1 MTTRAFFIVLALLG
15 AVASASATRSL
26 GDCVDNPNYTHG
38 NKRNNITCQFIK
50 ESEHK
55 QQYCKKRKTKK
66 NCEDTCGHCG
76 ILRGNC
82 PHKFKSKHF
91 GAEKD
96 SDCDDFETGLKCKYD
111 YSYSIG
117 GNNCDMVCTPSNVL
131 TCSVDDNNNKRW
143 EPPQETTVVQT
154 GVLST
159 VANSCPNLPFGDR
172 CNTKQCPPMPPQ
184 RDALCTWYNGIGD
197 CEYNYRTTGCTE
209 EERQCSAMS
218 SFSCDQNTHT
228 WNEMVADP
236 APCGDS
242 DQPLPFYQE
251 CDPTECPVRKPN
263 ANDSCV
269 YEKGAENDQCF
280 YGYKVHG
287 CTEDTLQCKPTTL
300 VSCGK
305 NNKWDEV
312 PLVLEAC
319 TVPDSPI
326 VGTECDPTECPP
338 MPPQW
343 DASCALYDGIG
354 DCEYNYRTTGC
365 TEEERQCSAMSFFS
379 CDQNTQMWNEMVAE
393 PAPCDDPD
401 EPIFEECDPT
411 ECPVRKPNANDAC
424 VYEQG
429 AENEKCS
436 YEYKVHGCTEDTLQ
450 CIATLSFT
458 CGRDNRWDEEPILLP
473 ACVVTDSPVTDLP
486 IKGNE
491 CDPKS
496 CPIVAPEDKSDCSGY
511 SGGDET
517 CDYDYKTFGCIEE
530 TAGCLAKQ
538 SFQCVENQWDSIAV
552 IRPMCA
558 PTQVRGGSKPLWYD
572 VPCDPEVY
580 KPPKPVDGE
589 VECPEKE
596 PVWNGGCSGSPEG
609 GCGYG
614 HYVAGCITLEAT
626 CTPINT
632 FFCESGKWHQQSNS
646 AELCEYTQGEAP
658 FGALCDPSTF
668 DPSIYGKPSFVV
680 EECPEEDPGWPTGG
694 PCSGLPEG
702 GCGYS
707 YVVAGCPI
715 DQLSCMPINTFVCQS
730 GYLHEIYNSMEQCE
744 DTSGVVPYGE
754 KCDPSTFDPS
764 IYDTSD
770 GDIEFECPVQTRPE
784 LQTSCDPS
792 DQCYYDYR
800 VTGCTRSELRCSPS
814 LHYYCDE
821 DERGW
826 TAISDAIPAC
836 TNPSQK
842 YWPQSEPCDPDTFDV
857 NDYDIDET
865 SEEGVCPQE
874 EPTFPNCTKTGLK
887 PDKEC
892 TYNHVVMGCD
902 EKPLRCEPLARVTC
916 STEQVFAVQVQSME
930 ECKKPRAGYG
940 EKCDPSTFG
949 KEQMPV

>member
-50 ESEHK
+50 ESENK

-66 NCEDTCGHCG
+66 NCKDTCGHCG
-76 ILRGNC
+76 ILRGFC
-82 PHKFKSKHF
+82 PRKFKSKHF
-91 GAEKD
+91 KD
-96 SDCDDFETGLKCKYD
+96 SDCDEFETGLQCKYD

-131 TCSVDDNNNKRW
+131 TCSVDGNNNNKRW

-159 VANSCPNLPFGDR
+159 VANSCRDLPFGDP

-218 SFSCDQNTHT
+218 
-228 WNEMVADP
+228 
-236 APCGDS
+236 
-242 DQPLPFYQE
+242 
-251 CDPTECPVRKPN
+251 
-263 ANDSCV
+263 
-269 YEKGAENDQCF
+269 
-280 YGYKVHG
+280 
-287 CTEDTLQCKPTTL
+287 
-300 VSCGK
+300 
-305 NNKWDEV
+305 
-312 PLVLEAC
+312 
-319 TVPDSPI
+319 
-326 VGTECDPTECPP
+326 
-338 MPPQW
+338 
-343 DASCALYDGIG
+343 
-354 DCEYNYRTTGC
+354 
-365 TEEERQCSAMSFFS
+365 FFS
-379 CDQNTQMWNEMVAE
+379 CDQNTQMWNEMVAD
-393 PAPCDDPD
+393 PASCGDLDPPVD
-401 EPIFEECDPT
+401 EECDPT
-411 ECPVRKPNANDAC
+411 ECPVRRPNANDSC
-424 VYEQG
+424 VYEKG
-429 AENEKCS
+429 AENKQCS
-436 YEYKVHGCTEDTLQ
+436 YEYVVHGCTEDTLQ
-450 CIATLSFT
+450 CIATSSFT
-458 CGRDNRWDEEPILLP
+458 CGEDNRWDEEPIFLP

-486 IKGNE
+486 STGNE

-517 CDYDYKTFGCIEE
+517 CDYDYKTFGCTEE
-530 TAGCLAKQ
+530 TAKCLAKQ
-538 SFQCVENQWDSIAV
+538 SFQCVENQWTSIAV
-552 IRPMCA
+552 IRTKCA
-558 PTQVRGGSKPLWYD
+558 PTQVLGGSMTLWYD

-596 PVWNGGCSGSPEG
+596 PVWDAGCSGSPEG
-609 GCGYG
+609 GCGYR
-614 HYVAGCITLEAT
+614 HYVAGCSTLEAT
-626 CTPINT
+626 CIPINT
-632 FFCESGKWHQQSNS
+632 FFCESGKWRQQSNS
-646 AELCEYTQGEAP
+646 AELCEDTKGDAP
-658 FGALCDPSTF
+658 FGKSCVPSTF
-668 DPSIYGKPSFVV
+668 DPSNFTLGGEV
-680 EECPEEDPGWPTGG
+680 EECPEEDPRWQSGG
-694 PCSGLPEG
+694 SCSGLPEG
-702 GCGYS
+702 GCGYGH
-707 YVVAGCPI
+707 VVAGCSI
-715 DQLSCMPINTFVCQS
+715 DDLSCMPISTYVCQS
-730 GYLHEIYNSMEQCE
+730 TYLQQFSNSMEQCE

-754 KCDPSTFDPS
+754 LCDPSTFDPS

-770 GDIEFECPVQTRPE
+770 GDIEFECPVQTRPK

-800 VTGCTRSELRCSPS
+800 VTGCTRSELRCSPT
-814 LHYYCDE
+814 LHYYCDV
-821 DERGW
+821 DEIGW
-826 TAISDAIPAC
+826 TAVSDAIAQC

-842 YWPQSEPCDPDTFDV
+842 YWPTNESCDPDTFDV

-874 EPTFPNCTKTGLK
+874 EPKFAGCAKTGLK

-902 EKPLRCEPLARVTC
+902 NTPLHCEPLARVTC
-916 STEQVFAVQVQSME
+916 SHEQVFAVQVQSLE

-940 EKCDPSTFG
+940 EKCDPSNFG
-949 KEQMPV
+949 KKELMPV